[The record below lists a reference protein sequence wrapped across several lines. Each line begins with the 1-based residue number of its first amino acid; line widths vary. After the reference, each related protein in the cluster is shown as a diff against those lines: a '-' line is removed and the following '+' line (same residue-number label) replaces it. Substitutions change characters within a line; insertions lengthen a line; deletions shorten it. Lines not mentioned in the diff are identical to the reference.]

1 MITTRC
7 GLDCENCKWKEE
19 CGCGGCIQTGG
30 NPFHGECRLAKCCQE
45 KGHVHCGE
53 CGEFPCELLISF
65 SNDEENGDN
74 PPFARIEVCRRQKEI
89 QNSRYPWLCE
99 YCGDKPAAEHDFKVE
114 WQWRRYMVDGKMYA
128 AVCKNDEDRD
138 YLLTVKLPPDL
149 GEALR
154 ARYQDIIPGYYM
166 NKIHWNSV
174 RLDGVVPDDL
184 VKDMIDKSYELIIK
198 GLSKKRQREISEL
211 R

>member
-7 GLDCENCKWKEE
+7 GLDCENCKWKEDF
-19 CGCGGCIQTGG
+19 GCGGCIKTGG

-65 SNDEENGDN
+65 TNDEENGDN
-74 PPFARIEVCRRQKEI
+74 PPGARVEVCRKLKEV
-89 QNSRYPWLCE
+89 QNSRYPWLSE
-99 YCGDKPAAEHDFKVE
+99 YCADKPGAESECKGE
-114 WQWRRYMVDGKMYA
+114 WQWKRFMVDGKMYA
-128 AVCKNDEDRD
+128 AVCKDKEGRD

-149 GEALR
+149 GEGLR
-154 ARYQDIIPGYYM
+154 ARYHDIIPGYYC

-174 RLDGVVPDDL
+174 RLDGEVPDDL
-184 VKDMIDKSYELIIK
+184 VKDIIDKSYELIIK
-198 GLSKKRQREISEL
+198 GLSKKRQKEISEL